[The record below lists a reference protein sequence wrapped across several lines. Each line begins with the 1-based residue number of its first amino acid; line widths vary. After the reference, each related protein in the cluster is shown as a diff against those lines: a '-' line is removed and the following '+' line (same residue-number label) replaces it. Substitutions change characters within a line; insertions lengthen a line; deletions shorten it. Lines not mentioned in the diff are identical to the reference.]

1 MVKRNGPK
9 RNANMGDIGAVY
21 ALIMF
26 GLLDDISKIK
36 RLVSMQYVSPHTI
49 DEAVATLANSSG
61 IAHVLAGGT
70 DLIVQMTSGL
80 RHPDLVVDIKRIPEV
95 SSITQDA
102 HGFHIGAAVCG
113 AEINEHTALKSAWP
127 GVCEGIDLIG
137 SMQVQSKATPAGN
150 LCNGSPAADSVPA
163 MITAGAFVT
172 VVGPT
177 GRRDIAV
184 EDIPSGPGR
193 TNLGKREV
201 IVAIHLPLP
210 KPRSGDAYVRFTPRT
225 EMDIAVVGVA
235 VNVTL
240 DADGICTGA
249 RVAVGAVAPTA
260 RLVPDAAVALI
271 GTPLDDAAM
280 DAAAKA
286 VQAACQPIDDKRSSA
301 AYRIRIAGTMFKRAA
316 AKALARAKG

>member
-1 MVKRNGPK
+1 
-9 RNANMGDIGAVY
+9 MGDIGAGY
-21 ALIMF
+21 AMVMPR
-26 GLLDDISKIK
+26 LLDDFRKM
-36 RLVSMQYVSPHTI
+36 RTLLRMQYISPNTL
-49 DEAVATLANSSG
+49 DEAVVNLTNATG
-61 IAHVLAGGT
+61 VTHVLAGGT

-80 RHPDLVVDIKRIPEV
+80 RKPDVVIDIKRIPEV
-95 SSITQDA
+95 TTITQDA
-102 HGFHIGAAVCG
+102 DGFHIGAAVCG
-113 AEINEHTALKSAWP
+113 AEINEHAALKAAWP

-163 MITAGAFVT
+163 MIAAGAIAT
-172 VVGPT
+172 VFGPK

-184 EDIPSGPGR
+184 EDIPVGPGR
-193 TNLGKREV
+193 TTLDKGEM
-201 IVAIHLPLP
+201 IASIHLPMP

-240 DADGICTGA
+240 DADGICTDA

-260 RLVPDAAVALI
+260 RLVPDAAAALI
-271 GTPLDDAAM
+271 GTPLDDAAL

-286 VQAACQPIDDKRSSA
+286 VQAACRPIDDKRGSA
-301 AYRIRIAGTMFKRAA
+301 AYRIRIAGTIFKRAA